1 MHSNKC
7 PVVIGVCVI
16 FHQSIHKVIHRIC
29 GKKIASMLVNGL
41 GDSLKKLHSW
51 TVLTESF
58 LCWLIF
64 IKNHLRYPYTSDCLS
79 LYEYLQNSGGNNKNY
94 CHDIPRKTGVKIRY
108 LPFRSRLNQ
117 DRKATTL
124 LQNQIRMRVCQ
135 ERCCQCSSR
144 ISWHSAR
151 SCSRSLW
158 IERAKSGSSTSWLA
172 SRFQRRFQRSTLLEP
187 ILSQWSHSRIF
198 RWTKRGWYS

>member
-41 GDSLKKLHSW
+41 GDSLEKLHSW

-64 IKNHLRYPYTSDCLS
+64 KKTICGIPILRIAFHCMNICKTTGEITWITVTTSRVK
-79 LYEYLQNSGGNNKNY
+79 Q
-94 CHDIPRKTGVKIRY
+94 GVKIRY

-158 IERAKSGSSTSWLA
+158 MERAKSGSIGPHHSHEISGF
-172 SRFQRRFQRSTLLEP
+172 SRDIVPVIVVSLVR
-187 ILSQWSHSRIF
+187 
-198 RWTKRGWYS
+198 